1 MKHVINPDSVEE
13 WPIEK
18 HVGVFSRMLIE
29 GQNMTVM
36 WTRWDPGASA
46 PEHVHPNE
54 QSGIVL
60 AGQIIFTINGEDY
73 PVNAGEFFY
82 IPPSAPHSERN
93 DGDVAAVL
101 TDFFAPIREDLHRR
115 RFQPKIVGEE

>member
-1 MKHVINPDSVEE
+1 MKYLINPEKVEE

-18 HVGVFSRMLIE
+18 HVGVHSRMLIE

-36 WTRWDPGASA
+36 WTRWEPGASA
-46 PEHVHPNE
+46 PEHSHPHE

-60 AGQIIFTINGEDY
+60 TGQFIFTVNGEEF
-73 PVNAGEFFY
+73 PVSAGEFFY
-82 IPPSAPHSERN
+82 IPPGAPHAERN
-93 DGDVAAVL
+93 DGEVEAVL

-115 RFQPKIVGEE
+115 RFQPKIVGE

>member
-1 MKHVINPDSVEE
+1 MNHVINPANAEE

-18 HVGVFSRMLIE
+18 HKGVFSRMLIE

-36 WTRWDPGASA
+36 WTRWEPGASA
-46 PEHVHPNE
+46 PVHTHPNE

-60 AGQIIFTINGEDY
+60 AGTIIFIINGVDY
-73 PVNAGEFFY
+73 PVSAGEFFY

-93 DGDVAAVL
+93 DGPVEAVL

-115 RFQPKIVGEE
+115 RFQAEIIQE